1 MVDEKKL
8 LEIFKQK
15 HFQGDS
21 YYCRINNNGDKYIV
35 GYKND
40 YPMQHG
46 NGKEWAMPI
55 EVAEMIA
62 GQVEPEVKPV
72 DYGTCKNCIFNL
84 ETDENSLVSE
94 CQLTIDEFTGI
105 GLQFGRDFGCNQW
118 QSKPSV

>member
-1 MVDEKKL
+1 MKEIIDLIDDLIIDIESDVDHRDYEDENRAQAQTDILEKLKT
-8 LEIFKQK
+8 KVSQ
-15 HFQGDS
+15 
-21 YYCRINNNGDKYIV
+21 
-35 GYKND
+35 
-40 YPMQHG
+40 MQL
-46 NGKEWAMPI
+46 P
-55 EVAEMIA
+55 
-62 GQVEPEVKPV
+62 VKPV